1 MEITKGR
8 GNARIYLPDR
18 SNQPKV
24 DLPDRSNQPKVD
36 GGITGNQ
43 WNGWTRKECF
53 CRHSYSFLSAHS
65 EEIPLAH
72 FPFRSYC
79 FNRSPPSSL
88 IYYIYGRCGK
98 EVSLSLSL
106 WHGIDKGRWKL
117 THGLLLVRVLSIP
130 FQTHMIIFL
139 LLLLFSTQ

>member
-18 SNQPKV
+18 SNQT
-24 DLPDRSNQPKVD
+24 KVD

-53 CRHSYSFLSAHS
+53 CRQSYSFLSAHS

-106 WHGIDKGRWKL
+106 SLSHGIDKGRWKL

-130 FQTHMIIFL
+130 FHTHMIIFL
-139 LLLLFSTQ
+139 LLFLRNTGN